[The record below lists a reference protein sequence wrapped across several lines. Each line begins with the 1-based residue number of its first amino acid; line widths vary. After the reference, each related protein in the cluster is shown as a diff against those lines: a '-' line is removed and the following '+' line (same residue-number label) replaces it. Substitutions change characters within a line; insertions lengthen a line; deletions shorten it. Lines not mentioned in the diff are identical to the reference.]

1 MACPAGK
8 AGCAWGPRL
17 AGKQPVCR
25 GAATLDFLHPMRATA
40 SPVERRRRNDD
51 EHDTQQQVGKSCAL
65 TPVVRC
71 GHCVCG
77 WNPCA
82 GSSRRPPPDAREARG
97 RLSVTA

>member
-71 GHCVCG
+71 GHCVCVDG
-77 WNPCA
+77 TPA
-82 GSSRRPPPDAREARG
+82 QAQADAHRPTHVRHAVG
-97 RLSVTA
+97 